1 MTTANTAQAARQ
13 YRRRDCI
20 DPPSLD
26 PNKQRKGHYTH
37 RGSGRSSTCR
47 RAERPLAVSG
57 LHQRAESG
65 LYGRKSFSQVPY
77 NVPTWPMRNTLPR
90 AVLIDVVAG
99 AAVFVG
105 SGALHAPSIIPC
117 FDETFQM
124 VVLAYM
130 ALIVMSLTLLSQIGP
145 VSFGWLCASLA
156 AFCAI
161 GLWLGAY
168 HISPSRFGRGG
179 PPIISG
185 FRVTRSERKLVT
197 AEPGREVDIAAN
209 SAIET
214 EPISVAGAD
223 PPPSWARVDRPWRSK
238 LTGSRFH
245 RISA

>member
-1 MTTANTAQAARQ
+1 
-13 YRRRDCI
+13 
-20 DPPSLD
+20 
-26 PNKQRKGHYTH
+26 
-37 RGSGRSSTCR
+37 
-47 RAERPLAVSG
+47 
-57 LHQRAESG
+57 
-65 LYGRKSFSQVPY
+65 
-77 NVPTWPMRNTLPR
+77 MRNTLPR

-214 EPISVAGAD
+214 EPISVAGA
-223 PPPSWARVDRPWRSK
+223 SVSCRWRS
-238 LTGSRFH
+238 TNDGSIDDPAGCDMPYQPPLIPTHDVLRLLAQPECGLPGHVADIKF
-245 RISA
+245 SVAP